1 MQSKPENRVTM
12 ADELTRG
19 VFTMFENLTVSK
31 RLLLGFTLSALTLL
45 LIAGLSY
52 RNADLLIETEN
63 LVEHS
68 YQVRT
73 ELAGV
78 MSDLQDAETGQRGY
92 LLTGDDSYLEPY
104 TSALNAIPSALA
116 RLRKLTADNPDQQRR
131 LTDLQQFIEQ
141 KLAEL
146 KKTIEL
152 RRGQGFD
159 AALKLVVTN
168 AGKTYMDQ
176 IRAVIAQTDTEARDL
191 LERRAQEARVSSNM
205 TMSVILWGGLIGTIL
220 VSLIGWFISRSLSGQ
235 IGSAVGQV
243 RSSSSELQAAA
254 NQQASSAKEQAAAMA
269 EISTTISELLA
280 TSRQIAES
288 AQRVA
293 HNAEE
298 TANSARSGHGTVD
311 LTHESITGIRRQ
323 VDQIVSHMLELGKKS
338 QEIGAV
344 LDIVSELAEQT
355 NILAIN
361 ATIEAAG
368 AGEAGKRFSVV
379 AEEIRKLADRVG
391 GSTKEVRTLIEDV
404 RSAVNT
410 TVMATETG
418 SKAVDAGTRQF
429 GDVASTFKQIA
440 DLVTTTTDAAREIEL
455 STKQQATA
463 VEQVNTAIANVTQ
476 ASVETETSA
485 GQTLQTVSQ
494 MAMLSKNLMRIIQPH
509 MAA

>member
-1 MQSKPENRVTM
+1 
-12 ADELTRG
+12 
-19 VFTMFENLTVSK
+19 MFENLTVNK
-31 RLLLGFTLSALTLL
+31 RLLAGFGLAAVTLL
-45 LIAGLSY
+45 LVAGISY
-52 RNADLLIETEN
+52 RNANTLIDTERW
-63 LVEHS
+63 VAHTH
-68 YQVRT
+68 QVRI
-73 ELAGV
+73 ELAD
-78 MSDLQDAETGQRGY
+78 MLSELKDAETGQRGY
-92 LLTGDDSYLEPY
+92 LLTGEESYLEPY
-104 TSALNAIPSALA
+104 KATLTTLKTSLDDVK
-116 RLRKLTADNPDQQRR
+116 KLTADNPDQQRR
-131 LTDLQQFIEQ
+131 LATIGSLADS

-146 KKTIEL
+146 KQTIDL
-152 RRGQGFD
+152 RRTQGLD
-159 AALKLVVTN
+159 AALKVVLTN
-168 AGKTYMDQ
+168 EGKTLMDQ
-176 IRAVIAQTDTEARDL
+176 LRNVIAEADHEEQALADRRSDEAR
-191 LERRAQEARVSSNM
+191 ASSDM
-205 TMSVILWGGLIGTIL
+205 TMSVILWGGLIGTVL
-220 VSLIGWFISRSLSGQ
+220 VGLIGWFISRSLSDQ

-243 RSSSSELQAAA
+243 QSSSSELQAAA
-254 NQQASSAKEQAAAMA
+254 NQQASGAKEQATAMA
-269 EISTTISELLA
+269 EINTTISELLA

-293 HNAEE
+293 QNAEQ
-298 TANSARSGHGTVD
+298 TAISARSGHGTVD
-311 LTHESITGIRRQ
+311 QTHESIAGIRRQ

-338 QEIGAV
+338 QEIGSV

-368 AGEAGKRFSVV
+368 AGEAGKRFAIV

-494 MAMLSKNLMRIIQPH
+494 MASLSKNLMRIIQPH

>member
-1 MQSKPENRVTM
+1 
-12 ADELTRG
+12 
-19 VFTMFENLTVSK
+19 MFDNLTVGK
-31 RLLLGFTLSALTLL
+31 RLVAGFGIATLTLV
-45 LIAGLSY
+45 LIIFLSY
-52 RNADLLIETEN
+52 RNTSQLIENEAW
-63 LVEHS
+63 VAHS
-68 YQVRT
+68 HQVRI
-73 ELAGV
+73 EL
-78 MSDLQDAETGQRGY
+78 SNLLSELKDAETGQRGY
-92 LLTGDDSYLEPY
+92 LLTADNSYLEPY
-104 TSALNAIPSALA
+104 QAALGSIRTTLA
-116 RLRKLTADNPDQQRR
+116 DVKKLTSDNPDEQRR
-131 LTDLQQFIEQ
+131 FSAIAPVIDS

-146 KKTIEL
+146 KQTIDL
-152 RRGQGFD
+152 RRASGFD
-159 AALKLVVTN
+159 AALNVVKQNT
-168 AGKTYMDQ
+168 GKVYMDQ
-176 IRAVIAQTDTEARDL
+176 IRSIIAEADQEEQSLLQRRSEEAR
-191 LERRAQEARVSSNM
+191 ASSDA
-205 TMSVILWGGLIGTIL
+205 TISTILWGGLFGTF
-220 VSLIGWFISRSLSGQ
+220 VVAAIGWFISRSLSDQ
-235 IGSAVGQV
+235 IGGAVNQV

-254 NQQASSAKEQAAAMA
+254 NQQASGAKEQAAAMA

-293 HNAEE
+293 QNAEQ
-298 TANSARSGHGTVD
+298 TASSARTGHGTVD
-311 LTHESITGIRRQ
+311 LTQESIAGIRRQ

-368 AGEAGKRFSVV
+368 AGEAGKRFGVV
-379 AEEIRKLADRVG
+379 AEEIRKLADRVS
-391 GSTKEVRTLIEDV
+391 GSTKEVRTLIDDV

-429 GDVASTFKQIA
+429 TDVATAFKQIA
-440 DLVTTTTDAAREIEL
+440 NLVAISTDAAREIEL

-463 VEQVNTAIANVTQ
+463 VEQVNTAITSVTQ

-494 MAMLSKNLMRIIQPH
+494 MATLSKNLLRIIQPH